1 MAGCAPA
8 VTNLERFYRSV
19 HGRELQPW
27 ERQLAVRIA
36 AALNTTTDDDFVV
49 HLLLVYMSTN
59 AITNMYNELV
69 AARNSLAADSR
80 ALVQTI
86 TADLHRNRL
95 TVYALLGVAVVSLL
109 GSVWILFAVLTLSHD
124 VAVGEARIAAA
135 LQTIE
140 KRSFGGS
147 QHGLDR

>member
-1 MAGCAPA
+1 

-19 HGRELQPW
+19 HGRDLQPW

-69 AARNSLAADSR
+69 AARNTLAEDNR
-80 ALVQTI
+80 DLVQAVTK
-86 TADLHRNRL
+86 DLRRNRL
-95 TVYALLGVAVVSLL
+95 MTYVLLGVTGLSLL
-109 GSVWILFAVLTLSHD
+109 GSAFTLGTVLSLPR
-124 VAVGEARIAAA
+124 EAGTYGQRSPA
-135 LQTIE
+135 LPPPGY
-140 KRSFGGS
+140 GG
-147 QHGLDR
+147 R

>member
-1 MAGCAPA
+1 

-19 HGRELQPW
+19 HGRDLQPW

-69 AARNSLAADSR
+69 AARNSLAEDSR
-80 ALVQTI
+80 
-86 TADLHRNRL
+86 DLAQKL
-95 TVYALLGVAVVSLL
+95 TVDLRRNTLMNYVLLGVVMVSLL
-109 GSVWILFAVLTLSHD
+109 ASVWILGTVLNL
-124 VAVGEARIAAA
+124 ARDSAANETRLAAA
-135 LQTIE
+135 LEACEQ
-140 KRSFGGS
+140 RNSGGP
-147 QHGLDR
+147 QRGLGR

>member
-1 MAGCAPA
+1 

-19 HGRELQPW
+19 HGRDLQPW

-69 AARNSLAADSR
+69 AARNTLADDNR
-80 ALVQTI
+80 DLIQTV
-86 TADLHRNRL
+86 TKDLRRNRL
-95 TVYALLGVAVVSLL
+95 MTYGLVGAVALAVVAGAWTLGTVLSLSS
-109 GSVWILFAVLTLSHD
+109 GTA
-124 VAVGEARIAAA
+124 ANEARLAAA
-135 LQTIE
+135 LEACEQ
-140 KRSFGGS
+140 RNSGRVPRGPDFG
-147 QHGLDR
+147 R

>member
-1 MAGCAPA
+1 

-19 HGRELQPW
+19 HGRDLQPW

-69 AARNSLAADSR
+69 AARNTLAEDNR
-80 ALVQTI
+80 DLIQTF
-86 TADLHRNRL
+86 TKDLRRNRL
-95 TVYALLGVAVVSLL
+95 MTYGLLGVVALSVLSGAWTLGAVVN
-109 GSVWILFAVLTLSHD
+109 LSSG
-124 VAVGEARIAAA
+124 AAANEARLAAA
-135 LQTIE
+135 LEACEQRNAG
-140 KRSFGGS
+140 RSSRGAEIG
-147 QHGLDR
+147 R